1 MTERGATGVPVYQEY
16 MNPILDVLRREGRP
30 LTIEQLDSHV
40 IAEMKLAPDV
50 AAIPHDAEKPDRSEV
65 SYRIAWSRTYLKKA
79 GLLDNPTRGQWGAS
93 EKGRSAGAI
102 DAYELASEIA
112 QASKAASVARAAA
125 GESSES
131 DGEGEEDEELLAAR
145 VGDEL
150 ARQIRSA
157 HEQLAADGQLLSADQ
172 ATRCDGRFR
181 DLFGPDVLG
190 GLDGEALLTKMY
202 GRGTKDSLVYWLEF
216 KDDDEFPARFGSIGG
231 GSALKFG
238 IYHAWLLRRSP
249 GIPRARLSLAD
260 HVCRHDQLAAAVVD
274 LLRSRRSLLAEV
286 A

>member
-1 MTERGATGVPVYQEY
+1 

-30 LTIEQLDSHV
+30 LTIEQLDRHV
-40 IAEMKLAPDV
+40 ITEMKLAPDV

-65 SYRIAWSRTYLKKA
+65 GYRIVWSRTYLKKA

-102 DAYELASEIA
+102 DAYELASEIV

-131 DGEGEEDEELLAAR
+131 DADGEGEEDEELLAAR

-150 ARQIRSA
+150 ARQIRST

-172 ATRCDGRFR
+172 AARCCGRFR

-190 GLDGEALLTKMY
+190 GLDGEALLTKMH

-216 KDDDEFPARFGSIGG
+216 KDDDEFPCGGQILVRQSRSPSSNGG
-231 GSALKFG
+231 GAHRRAEARRPGHGSAVG
-238 IYHAWLLRRSP
+238 R
-249 GIPRARLSLAD
+249 RARAARRDRATCEVGPRYNRRHTGGAGAAD
-260 HVCRHDQLAAAVVD
+260 AAPQA
-274 LLRSRRSLLAEV
+274 R
-286 A
+286 